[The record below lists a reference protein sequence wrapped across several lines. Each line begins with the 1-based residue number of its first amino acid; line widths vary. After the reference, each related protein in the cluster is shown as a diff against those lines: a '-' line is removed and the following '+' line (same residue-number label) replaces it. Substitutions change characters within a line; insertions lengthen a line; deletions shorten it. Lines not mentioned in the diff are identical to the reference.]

1 MPSFDVVSKV
11 QMHEVDNA
19 VQQTAKEIATRYDF
33 RDTGSSIERTE
44 EGIVLRANSE
54 GRIDAAFTVLQ
65 EKLVRR
71 KVSLKSID
79 AQNTE
84 QSGATFRKLLKI
96 TQGLSTEKAKEVVKY
111 LKRSRATRCASTAA
125 RRTSCSRR
133 SRPCARRTSAW
144 NYSSRTTGTEA
155 VAFSSPLAAP
165 CTGARSAARCVPT
178 TDPGASRACAGG

>member
-79 AQNTE
+79 AQDT
-84 QSGATFRKLLKI
+84 QPMGGIVHRKLIKI
-96 TQGLSTEKAKEVVKY
+96 TQGISTEKAKDVVKF
-111 LKRSRATRCASTAA
+111 LKGSGLKVQASIQGDAVRVNGSKKDILQQAIAA
-125 RRTSCSRR
+125 MRTHDFGVELQFE
-133 SRPCARRTSAW
+133 
-144 NYSSRTTGTEA
+144 NYR
-155 VAFSSPLAAP
+155 
-165 CTGARSAARCVPT
+165 
-178 TDPGASRACAGG
+178 D

>member
-44 EGIVLRANSE
+44 EGIVLRSNSE
-54 GRIDAAFTVLQ
+54 GRIDAAFVVLQ

-79 AQNTE
+79 AQDT
-84 QSGATFRKLLKI
+84 QPMGGTTFRKLIKI
-96 TQGLSTEKAKEVVKY
+96 TQGISTEKAKDVVKF
-111 LKRSRATRCASTAA
+111 LKGSGLKVQGSIQGDSVRVNGSKKDVLQQAIAA
-125 RRTSCSRR
+125 MRNNDFGVELQFE
-133 SRPCARRTSAW
+133 
-144 NYSSRTTGTEA
+144 NYR
-155 VAFSSPLAAP
+155 
-165 CTGARSAARCVPT
+165 
-178 TDPGASRACAGG
+178 D

>member
-44 EGIVLRANSE
+44 EGIVLRSNSE
-54 GRIDAAFTVLQ
+54 GRIDAAFVVLQ

-79 AQNTE
+79 ARATQPMGGT
-84 QSGATFRKLLKI
+84 TFRKLIKI
-96 TQGLSTEKAKEVVKY
+96 TQGISTEKAKGVVKF
-111 LKRSRATRCASTAA
+111 LKGSSLKVQGAIQGDSVRVNGSKKDVLQQAIAA
-125 RRTSCSRR
+125 MRTHDFGVELQFE
-133 SRPCARRTSAW
+133 
-144 NYSSRTTGTEA
+144 NYR
-155 VAFSSPLAAP
+155 
-165 CTGARSAARCVPT
+165 
-178 TDPGASRACAGG
+178 D

>member
-44 EGIVLRANSE
+44 EGIVLRSNSE

-96 TQGLSTEKAKEVVKY
+96 TQGLSTEKAKDVVKF
-111 LKRSRATRCASTAA
+111 LKGSGLKVQGSIQGDAVRVNGNKKDILQQAISAM
-125 RRTSCSRR
+125 RTQDFGVELQFE
-133 SRPCARRTSAW
+133 
-144 NYSSRTTGTEA
+144 NYR
-155 VAFSSPLAAP
+155 
-165 CTGARSAARCVPT
+165 
-178 TDPGASRACAGG
+178 D